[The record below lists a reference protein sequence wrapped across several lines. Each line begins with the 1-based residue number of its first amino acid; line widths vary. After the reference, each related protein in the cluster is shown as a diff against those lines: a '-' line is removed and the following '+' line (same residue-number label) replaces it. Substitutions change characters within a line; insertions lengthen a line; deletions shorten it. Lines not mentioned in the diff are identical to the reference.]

1 MIYGVATLAGCY
13 LLGKIL
19 GTALG
24 MATGINSDIGGVGFG
39 ILLMILLTNSKK
51 LKFTQKDGYKKSV
64 TFWKTM
70 YIPVVV
76 AMAASQNV
84 FSMMS
89 GGLVAIVAGTAA
101 VFFAFFL
108 VFLLSRH
115 EQKKEAMQKEKED

>member
-24 MATGINSDIGGVGFG
+24 MATGIDSDIGGVGFG
-39 ILLMILLTNSKK
+39 ILLMILVTNSKK
-51 LKFTQKDGYKKSV
+51 CKFTQNEGFKKSV
-64 TFWKTM
+64 TFWKAM

-84 FSMMS
+84 FSMLS
-89 GGLVAIVAGTAA
+89 GGMVAIVAGAAA
-101 VFFAFFL
+101 VGLAFLL

-115 EQKKEAMQKEKED
+115 EQKKKKTEKEG

>member
-24 MATGINSDIGGVGFG
+24 MATGIDSDIGGVGFG
-39 ILLMILLTNSKK
+39 ILLMILLTNSKHI
-51 LKFTQKDGYKKSV
+51 KFTQKDGFRQSI
-64 TFWKTM
+64 TFWKNM

-84 FSMMS
+84 FSMLS
-89 GGLVAIVAGTAA
+89 GGMVAIVAGAAA
-101 VFFAFFL
+101 VCLAFLL

-115 EQKKEAMQKEKED
+115 EQKKDALKKEGED

>member
-24 MATGINSDIGGVGFG
+24 IATEIDSDIGGVGFG
-39 ILLMILLTNSKK
+39 ILLMILLTNSKHI
-51 LKFTQKDGYKKSV
+51 KFTKKDGFRQSI
-64 TFWKTM
+64 TFWKNM

-84 FSMMS
+84 FSMLS
-89 GGLVAIVAGTAA
+89 GGMVAIVAGAAA
-101 VFFAFFL
+101 VCLAFLL

-115 EQKKEAMQKEKED
+115 EQKKDALKKEWED

>member
-51 LKFTQKDGYKKSV
+51 LKFTQKDGFKKSV

-84 FSMMS
+84 YRMLTS
-89 GGLVAIVAGTAA
+89 GMVAIVGGIASVT
-101 VFFAFFL
+101 FP
-108 VFLLSRH
+108 FLLLYLLHKRD
-115 EQKKEAMQKEKED
+115 ERREKDA